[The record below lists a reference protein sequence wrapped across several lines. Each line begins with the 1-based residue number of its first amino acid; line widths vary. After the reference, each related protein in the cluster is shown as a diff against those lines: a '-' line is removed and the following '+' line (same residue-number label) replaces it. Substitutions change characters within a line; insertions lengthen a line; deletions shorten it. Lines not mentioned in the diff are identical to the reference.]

1 MIEFLQKKGGYTS
14 SGLTIEEQNELQD
27 LRKEIKKYQ
36 ELEKAILEAENENE
50 EEEEENEEKEEKEEN
65 ENSEEENNSNKSQTS
80 SEEEED
86 EIMNE
91 EE

>member
-50 EEEEENEEKEEKEEN
+50 EEEEENEENEE
-65 ENSEEENNSNKSQTS
+65 EEENDEK
-80 SEEEED
+80 EEEED
-86 EIMNE
+86 DN
-91 EE
+91 